1 MSILDILRSSGDGSI
16 SMSKTH
22 ATLGFLVATGI
33 VAWYAYNLQ
42 LSEWMF
48 VAYMGIAL
56 GANSIN
62 KKIATDAPPPPTS
75 QEGPRP

>member
-22 ATLGFLVATGI
+22 ATLGFLVATSVVG
-33 VAWYAYNLQ
+33 WYAYNLQ

-62 KKIATDAPPPPTS
+62 KKIATDNAPPPP
-75 QEGPRP
+75 QEPRP